1 MERIT
6 PLAKFPITSTDSI
19 EEAEVEL
26 SRTLTPVNIM
36 SVKDRNHFRLRMN
49 GVNVGSTSLVF
60 NRFGTNTKINTSDED
75 HVHFIFGNR
84 MPSTFSWFGK
94 SVTVSPQNAG
104 MLVSPQQFQIERSEG
119 SEVLVLRTSLSDLLS
134 HFEKL
139 TARHHRGT
147 LLFDHTIDLTNGPGA
162 MLKQTIEYV
171 VNKIGNNDQVIKTP
185 SLLKSFDHLL
195 LTTLLFLPHNKREK
209 LFKSHEHQVEP
220 SHVKCAEEYMQAHLE
235 ESISIFDLLRICNCS
250 RSVLFS
256 AFSTARGYT
265 PMEFLTEQRLHRAH
279 EKLLN
284 ACLEDSVTNI
294 ALDCGCNHFGR
305 FSQLYR
311 KRFGE
316 LPSETLRKSR

>member
-1 MERIT
+1 MR
-6 PLAKFPITSTDSI
+6 
-19 EEAEVEL
+19 
-26 SRTLTPVNIM
+26 
-36 SVKDRNHFRLRMN
+36 VKDRNHFHLRMN

-60 NRFGTNTKINTSDED
+60 NRFGTNTKINTLNEED
-75 HVHFIFGNR
+75 HAHFIFGNNR
-84 MPSTFSWFGK
+84 RPTTFNGSDK

-119 SEVLVLRTSLSDLLS
+119 SEVFVLRTSLSDLLS

-162 MLKQTIEYV
+162 MLKRTIEYV
-171 VNKIGNNDQVIKTP
+171 VNEIEHNDQVIKTP

-195 LTTLLFLPHNKREK
+195 LTTLLFLPHNKREI
-209 LFKSHEHQVEP
+209 LFKSRKRLVATDL
-220 SHVKCAEEYMQAHLE
+220 VNRAEEYMQAHLE
-235 ESISIFDLLRICNCS
+235 KVISIFDLLRICNCS
-250 RSVLFS
+250 RCVLFS

-279 EKLLN
+279 EKLLK
-284 ACLEDSVTNI
+284 ARLEDSVTNI
-294 ALDCGCNHFGR
+294 ALDCGFNHLGR